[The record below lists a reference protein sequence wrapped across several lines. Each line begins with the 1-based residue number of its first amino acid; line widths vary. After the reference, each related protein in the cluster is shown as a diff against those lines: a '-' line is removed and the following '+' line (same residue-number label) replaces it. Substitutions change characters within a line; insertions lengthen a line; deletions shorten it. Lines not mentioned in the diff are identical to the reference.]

1 MATLKTPAP
10 GIEFLQEVQT
20 TQIAIIQSG
29 NNMTWAFSGNICTV
43 TFASV
48 HGITS
53 AFTAGSGATPSTLPN
68 YYFLVGGTAM
78 TGLTGIGILQGVIFR
93 ILSIP
98 STTTLTFYTTV
109 TAATSGASTTFQPVF
124 ILPNIPLPAS
134 GLYSGGPTLT
144 GVAQPPPWSYAS
156 EYNVTTGANCTVQ
169 YAPGNWAGSTV
180 TPQIV
185 YDATT
190 GNTPG
195 TAPTMRT
202 LVPVSSVG
210 QIAMGT
216 AGNGVIVASTTSAG
230 TTYASVIE

>member
-1 MATLKTPAP
+1 
-10 GIEFLQEVQT
+10 
-20 TQIAIIQSG
+20 
-29 NNMTWAFSGNICTV
+29 
-43 TFASV
+43 
-48 HGITS
+48 
-53 AFTAGSGATPSTLPN
+53 
-68 YYFLVGGTAM
+68 
-78 TGLTGIGILQGVIFR
+78 LQGVIFR